1 MKVSIGLWK
10 RCAGAWSGVV
20 ALLALQEVAV
30 ETEAMVIAM
39 EIGVMML
46 VATHRSQ

>member
-1 MKVSIGLWK
+1 M
-10 RCAGAWSGVV
+10 V

-30 ETEAMVIAM
+30 EIEATVIAM

-46 VATHRSQ
+46 VATRRSQLLSDQSSVDAALS